1 MEASPKQKQSSFVE
15 QPSPTA
21 NTDSPA
27 FSLLARYRG
36 RSVYQRRLVHIV
48 FAALLLLLAT
58 WLAFTQPGRAIV
70 SSTASISGPAR
81 LWQKFAYPLEH
92 NAFLR
97 LPVLSS
103 DINDVFALPDGE
115 HVWAVG
121 AGGLIL
127 YSPNAG
133 QCWQQQHPVQGRPC
147 GDADSAKWSLISGAQ
162 AASAAK
168 KTDYSEQQ
176 NFSVQQQAPVEINT
190 RQSTKAPVD
199 RGGLPFEQQI
209 QKPLDEQVV
218 EKKPEPVIDLD
229 VEKLPDAPRL
239 NAALKAVYFSD
250 ALRGWAVG
258 EQGLVLNTVDGGQSW
273 QAQSLGDWPLSDV
286 VFNKEVSQ
294 GWVVGIGGRIL
305 QSLDGGASWQPQNSG
320 TRMTLL
326 GLSLNDGVEQL
337 CVVGQSGLV
346 LTSTDGGQHWQT
358 QSSGTKN
365 TLTAVSFSDVKQ
377 GWAVGS
383 GGTILHTVDAGL
395 SWQAQNS
402 TLEERLRDVSFSA
415 DTRLGRVVGENGAV
429 LTTVDGGLSWL
440 AQDSGSGSTL
450 LAMSFI
456 DAEQGLA
463 VGRDGTLLFT
473 NDSGQSWQLQSSGA
487 SPWLQSL
494 VSKQNSPQQNEAVT
508 MAATLSVDNEGKHW
522 RINNSGALKGVE
534 SLSYIRDVQRGWAVE
549 PAGRFLITT
558 DAGKS
563 WIPSVEPYSR
573 WPAPWYYAA
582 VLFALAIAA
591 APLKAVAISLRH
603 GLGIEERGQSDRPVE
618 TQLEDKLDFWPVS
631 QALSRF
637 LRNRHTQPPLTVAI
651 TGAWG
656 SGKSSLM
663 NLLKAD
669 LSRSGVQAVWFNAWH
684 HESEEEYL
692 LPALLQN
699 IRQQAIPPLLSF
711 NGGRFYGL
719 RFRAR
724 LLWQRLKARP
734 VFLALVL
741 GFIIINLAFVFA
753 EDRAAFGPKQLSLA
767 RIDFCKESQLQIFF
781 CPKVEDDKE
790 SKKSKEGKGGETAT
804 DSNDQPPAVDTGLAK
819 EGEDADSINWLT
831 TLINLLLG
839 TGSGAAIL
847 SWLRAF
853 GISPARLA
861 KEIGSGGDRQIEQ
874 RMGYRHNF
882 QREFNTVT
890 DALNPR
896 TMLILIDDLD
906 RCQPKTVVQIL
917 EAVNF
922 LISAGRCYVVLGM
935 AREMVE
941 PAVGLAFKDI
951 ADEITHHRSGEAS
964 DGEQQKNGYAQRRE
978 FARKYLEKL
987 INLEIPVPTVEAAQA
1002 LRLLADNTSTKP
1014 ATEPWRLSNS
1024 LSTLAQ
1030 GALFIALILAT
1041 LWFGNVLGPQSEPG
1055 VELASE
1061 STSGV
1066 DPKPGGVGDSAVTDP
1081 TKGADNLDA
1090 PLPDTSS
1097 DKPAEFS
1104 PGAQPPELPWLP
1116 VLVAALIF
1124 GFGSYSVMR
1133 KVRQAESEETAAV
1146 VDDSEPFSRALK
1158 VWNPVI
1164 ASQLETPRELRR
1176 FMNRLRYSAVRLNG
1190 MAADSDL
1197 ENALSEEEIVSLAAL
1212 YLLDPACIEL
1222 TSEVNSAD
1230 EFLKLFNINELKNQR
1245 GGEDSSPLTS
1255 AQLGALGQ
1263 AIHNYAAD
1271 EGIAAWSFDNDKINI
1286 FRVLLQGIKVH

>member
-1 MEASPKQKQSSFVE
+1 MEAPPEQKKSGFAQ
-15 QPSPTA
+15 QASPTT
-21 NTDSPA
+21 NTDSPV

-36 RSVYQRRLVHIV
+36 LAVQQRRLAHI
-48 FAALLLLLAT
+48 FLAALLLLLAS
-58 WLAFTQPGRAIV
+58 WLAFTQPSRPII
-70 SSTASISGPAR
+70 SSMTTSISGLSTSVG
-81 LWQKFAYPLEH
+81 LWRKFAYPLER
-92 NAFLR
+92 NPFLR
-97 LPVLSS
+97 LPVLTS
-103 DINDVFALPDGE
+103 DVNDVFALPGGD

-121 AGGLIL
+121 DGGLIL

-133 QCWQQQHPVQGRPC
+133 RCWQQQHPVQGMPC
-147 GDADSAKWSLISGAQ
+147 GESYGNSWSLIAGAR
-162 AASAAK
+162 AADAPK
-168 KTDYSEQQ
+168 KIDYSEQQ
-176 NFSVQQQAPVEINT
+176 DFPVQQRAPVEINPG
-190 RQSTKAPVD
+190 QSTKVPLD
-199 RGGLPFEQQI
+199 RGGLSFEQQI
-209 QKPLDEQVV
+209 QKPMDEQLV
-218 EKKPEPVIDLD
+218 EKKPGPVIDPF
-229 VEKLPDAPRL
+229 EKERAATPRL
-239 NAALKAVYFSD
+239 NAALKAVYFID
-250 ALRGWAVG
+250 PLRGWAVG
-258 EQGLVLNTVDGGQSW
+258 EQGLVLSTTDGGQRW

-286 VFNKEVSQ
+286 VFNKEASQ

-305 QSLDGGASWQPQNSG
+305 RSLDGGASWQPQNSG

-326 GLSLNDGVEQL
+326 ALSLHEVNDGIEQL
-337 CVVGQSGLV
+337 CAVGQSGLV
-346 LTSTDGGQHWQT
+346 LTSIDGGQRWQT
-358 QSSGTKN
+358 QSTGTKN
-365 TLTAVSFSDVKQ
+365 TLTAVSFNDVQQ

-383 GGTILHTVDAGL
+383 SGTILSTVDTGL

-402 TLEERLRDVSFSA
+402 TIEERLRDVSFNA
-415 DTRLGRVVGENGAV
+415 DAQVGRVVGENGVV
-429 LTTVDGGLSWL
+429 LTTVDGGLSWVV
-440 AQDSGSGSTL
+440 QDSASVSTL
-450 LAMSFI
+450 LAVSFA
-456 DAEQGLA
+456 DAEQGWA
-463 VGRDGTLLFT
+463 VGRDGTLLFS
-473 NDSGQSWQLQSSGA
+473 DDGGQSWQLQSSGT

-494 VSKQNSPQQNEAVT
+494 VSKQNSPQQNGASAKDTSLEID
-508 MAATLSVDNEGKHW
+508 SDGKYW
-522 RINNSGALKGVE
+522 QINNSDVLEGVE
-534 SLSYIRDVQRGWAVE
+534 RSSYNADVEREWAVE
-549 PAGRFLITT
+549 PTGRILITT
-558 DAGKS
+558 DTGAT
-563 WIPSVEPYSR
+563 WTPVVEPYSR

-582 VLFALAIAA
+582 VLFALAVAA
-591 APLKAVAISLRH
+591 APLKAVTISLRH
-603 GLGIEERGQSDRPVE
+603 GLRIEERGQSDRPVE

-719 RFRAR
+719 RFRVR
-724 LLWQRLKARP
+724 LLWNRLKARP
-734 VFLALVL
+734 VFLALLL
-741 GFIIINLAFVFA
+741 GFVVLNTGFVIVK
-753 EDRAAFGPKQLSLA
+753 DRAAFGPEQLALA
-767 RIDFCKESQLQIFF
+767 RTAFCKGSELPAFI
-781 CPKVEDDKE
+781 CPLEE
-790 SKKSKEGKGGETAT
+790 EPTEEGAAT
-804 DSNDQPPAVDTGLAK
+804 DWNNQQVALDDGSTNAEVKP
-819 EGEDADSINWLT
+819 ESINWLT
-831 TLINLLLG
+831 TLINLILG
-839 TGSGAAIL
+839 GSGGAAL
-847 SWLRAF
+847 LKGLRAF
-853 GISPARLA
+853 GISPAQLA
-861 KEIGSGGDRQIEQ
+861 KEIGAGGERQIEQ

-882 QREFNTVT
+882 QQEFNTVT

-922 LISAGRCYVVLGM
+922 LTSAGRCYVVLGM

-964 DGEQQKNGYAQRRE
+964 DGEQQNNGYAQRRE

-1002 LRLLADNTSTKP
+1002 LRLLADNTSAKP

-1030 GALFIALILAT
+1030 GFFFFALILAT
-1041 LWFGNVLGPQSEPG
+1041 LWFGNVLGPQSQPG
-1055 VELASE
+1055 AELASE

-1066 DPKPGGVGDSAVTDP
+1066 DPKPGGVGDSTVTYPATGRDDL
-1081 TKGADNLDA
+1081 GA
-1090 PLPDTSS
+1090 PLSDTSS
-1097 DKPAEFS
+1097 DKPAEFI
-1104 PGAQPPELPWLP
+1104 PGAQAPVLPWLP

-1124 GFGSYSVMR
+1124 GFGSYRVLS
-1133 KVRQAESEETAAV
+1133 KLRQAESEETAAV

-1190 MAADSDL
+1190 MSEDSGF
-1197 ENALSEEEIVSLAAL
+1197 ENTLSEEEIVSLAAL

-1222 TSEVNSAD
+1222 AADVDSAD
-1230 EFLKLFNINELKNQR
+1230 EFLRSLEIKDIKRQR
-1245 GGEDSSPLTS
+1245 SGEGALPLT
-1255 AQLGALGQ
+1255 APQQAALGQ
-1263 AIHNYAAD
+1263 AIDSYTAHG
-1271 EGIAAWSFDNDKINI
+1271 GIAEWGFDDNKINT
-1286 FRVLLQGIKVH
+1286 FKVLLQGIKVH

>member
-1 MEASPKQKQSSFVE
+1 MEAPPEQKKSGFAQ
-15 QPSPTA
+15 QASPTT
-21 NTDSPA
+21 NTDSPV

-36 RSVYQRRLVHIV
+36 LAVQQRRLAHI
-48 FAALLLLLAT
+48 FLAALLLLLAS
-58 WLAFTQPGRAIV
+58 WLAFTQPVRPLI
-70 SSTASISGPAR
+70 SSMTTSISSLSTSAR
-81 LWQKFAYPLEH
+81 LWRKFAYPLER

-97 LPVLSS
+97 LPVLTS
-103 DINDVFALPDGE
+103 DINDVFALPGGD

-121 AGGLIL
+121 DGGLIL

-133 QCWQQQHPVQGRPC
+133 RCWQQQHPVQGLPC
-147 GDADSAKWSLISGAQ
+147 GENSGNNWSLIADAR
-162 AASAAK
+162 AASAPK
-168 KTDYSEQQ
+168 KTDYSEPQ

-190 RQSTKAPVD
+190 KQSTKIPVD

-209 QKPLDEQVV
+209 QKPMDEQLV
-218 EKKPEPVIDLD
+218 EKKPELVIDPL
-229 VEKLPDAPRL
+229 EEELPDAPRL
-239 NAALKAVYFSD
+239 NAALKAVYFID
-250 ALRGWAVG
+250 PLRGWAVG
-258 EQGLVLNTVDGGQSW
+258 EQGLVLSTTDGGQSW
-273 QAQSLGDWPLSDV
+273 QAQTLGDWPLSDV
-286 VFNKEVSQ
+286 AFNKEASQ

-305 QSLDGGASWQPQNSG
+305 RSLDGGASWQPQNSG

-326 GLSLNDGVEQL
+326 ALSLNDGVEQL
-337 CVVGQSGLV
+337 CAVGQSGLV
-346 LTSTDGGQHWQT
+346 LTSTDGGQRWQT
-358 QSSGTKN
+358 QNSGTKN
-365 TLTAVSFSDVKQ
+365 TLTAVSFNDAQ
-377 GWAVGS
+377 RGWAVGS
-383 GGTILHTVDAGL
+383 GGTILSTVDAGL

-402 TLEERLRDVSFSA
+402 TIEERLRGVSFSA
-415 DTRLGRVVGENGAV
+415 DAQLGRVVGENGVV

-440 AQDSGSGSTL
+440 VQDNASVSTL
-450 LAMSFI
+450 LAVSFA
-456 DAEQGLA
+456 DAEQGWA
-463 VGRDGTLLFT
+463 VGRDGTLLFS
-473 NDSGQSWQLQSSGA
+473 NDGAHTWQLQSSGA

-494 VSKQNSPQQNEAVT
+494 VSKQNSPQQNGASTKDASLEIDSDA
-508 MAATLSVDNEGKHW
+508 KHW
-522 RINNSGALKGVE
+522 RINNSGALVGVE
-534 SLSYIRDVQRGWAVE
+534 SLSYNTDVQRGWAVD
-549 PAGRFLITT
+549 PAGRFLITA
-558 DAGKS
+558 DVGKT
-563 WIPSVEPYSR
+563 WTPVVEPYSR

-582 VLFALAIAA
+582 VLFALLIAA
-591 APLKAVAISLRH
+591 APLKAVTISLRH
-603 GLGIEERGQSDRPVE
+603 GLRIEERGQSDRPVE

-724 LLWQRLKARP
+724 LLWNRLKARP
-734 VFLALVL
+734 VFLALLL
-741 GFIIINLAFVFA
+741 GFVALNTGFVVVK
-753 EDRAAFGPKQLSLA
+753 DRAAFGPEQLALA
-767 RIDFCKESQLQIFF
+767 RTAFCKGSELPAFI
-781 CPKVEDDKE
+781 CPLEE
-790 SKKSKEGKGGETAT
+790 EPTEEGAAT
-804 DSNDQPPAVDTGLAK
+804 DWNNQQVALDDGSTNAEVKP
-819 EGEDADSINWLT
+819 ESINWLT
-831 TLINLLLG
+831 TLINLILG
-839 TGSGAAIL
+839 GSGGAAL
-847 SWLRAF
+847 LKGLRAF
-853 GISPARLA
+853 GISPAQLA
-861 KEIGSGGDRQIEQ
+861 KEIGAGGERQIEQ

-882 QREFNTVT
+882 QQEFNTVT

-922 LISAGRCYVVLGM
+922 LTSAGRCYVVLGM

-951 ADEITHHRSGEAS
+951 ADEITHHRSGEAN
-964 DGEQQKNGYAQRRE
+964 DGEQQNNGYAQRRE

-1014 ATEPWRLSNS
+1014 VTEPWRLSSS

-1030 GALFIALILAT
+1030 GFFFIALILAT
-1041 LWFGNVLGPQSEPG
+1041 LWFGNVLGPQSQPG
-1055 VELASE
+1055 AELASE

-1066 DPKPGGVGDSAVTDP
+1066 DPKSGGVGDSAVTDP
-1081 TKGADNLDA
+1081 TTDRDDLGA
-1090 PLPDTSS
+1090 PSSDTSS
-1097 DKPAEFS
+1097 DKPAEFI
-1104 PGAQPPELPWLP
+1104 PGAQAPVLPWLP

-1124 GFGSYSVMR
+1124 GFGCYTVMR
-1133 KVRQAESEETAAV
+1133 RLRQAESEETAAV
-1146 VDDSEPFSRALK
+1146 VDDSEPFSRALR

-1190 MAADSDL
+1190 MSEDSGF

-1212 YLLDPACIEL
+1212 YLLNPTCIEL
-1222 TSEVNSAD
+1222 TQEVNSAD
-1230 EFLKLFNINELKNQR
+1230 EFLKLLNINQLKNQR
-1245 GGEDSSPLTS
+1245 DGEGSSPLTT

-1263 AIHNYAAD
+1263 AIHNYSAED
-1271 EGIAAWSFDNDKINI
+1271 GITAWGFDKNKIDI
-1286 FRVLLQGIKVH
+1286 FNVLLQGIKVH

>member
-1 MEASPKQKQSSFVE
+1 MEAPPEQKKSRFAEQASSTT
-15 QPSPTA
+15 S
-21 NTDSPA
+21 TDAPA
-27 FSLLARYRG
+27 FSLLAPYR
-36 RSVYQRRLVHIV
+36 SLAVQQRRLVHILL
-48 FAALLLLLAT
+48 AALLLLLAT

-70 SSTASISGPAR
+70 SSTPNSSALVG
-81 LWQKFAYPLEH
+81 LWQKIAYPFER

-103 DINDVFALPDGE
+103 DINDVFALPGGE

-121 AGGLIL
+121 DGGLIL

-133 QCWQQQHPVQGRPC
+133 RCWQQQHPVQGIPC
-147 GDADSAKWSLISGAQ
+147 GENSGNNGSLIAGAR
-162 AASAAK
+162 AADASK
-168 KTDYSEQQ
+168 KVDYSEQR
-176 NFSVQQQAPVEINT
+176 NVAVQQQAPVEINT
-190 RQSTKAPVD
+190 RQATKTPVD
-199 RGGLPFEQQI
+199 RGGLPFEQQV
-209 QKPLDEQVV
+209 QKPLEEQRV
-218 EKKPEPVIDLD
+218 EKKPEPSIDSL
-229 VEKLPDAPRL
+229 EKGRATPPRL

-258 EQGLVLNTVDGGQSW
+258 EQGLVLSTVDGGQSW
-273 QAQSLGDWPLSDV
+273 QAQSLGVWPLRDV
-286 VFNKEVSQ
+286 VFNTEARQ

-305 QSLDGGASWQPQNSG
+305 RSLDGGASWQPQNSG

-326 GLSLNDGVEQL
+326 GLSLNDGAEQL

-346 LTSTDGGQHWQT
+346 LTSTNGGQHWQM
-358 QSSGTKN
+358 QRSGTTN
-365 TLTAVSFSDVKQ
+365 TLTAVSFSNVQQ
-377 GWAVGS
+377 GWAAGS
-383 GGTILHTVDAGL
+383 GGTILRTLDAGL

-402 TLEERLRDVSFSA
+402 TLEERLRGVSFSTDA
-415 DTRLGRVVGENGAV
+415 RLGRVVGENGAV

-440 AQDSGSGSTL
+440 AQDSGSWATL
-450 LAMSFI
+450 LAVSFI
-456 DAEQGLA
+456 DAEQGWV
-463 VGRDGTLLFT
+463 VGRDGSLLFT
-473 NDSGQSWQLQSSGA
+473 SDSGQSWQLQSSGV
-487 SPWLQSL
+487 SPWLQFL
-494 VSKQNSPQQNEAVT
+494 VSKQDSSQQNGET
-508 MAATLSVDNEGKHW
+508 TKAATLSVDDEAKHW
-522 RINNSGALKGVE
+522 RINNSDALEGVE
-534 SLSYIRDVQRGWAVE
+534 SLSYTRDVQRGWAVE

-558 DAGKS
+558 DAGVN
-563 WIPSVEPYSR
+563 WVPSVEPYGR

-582 VLFALAIAA
+582 VLFALVIAA
-591 APLKAVAISLRH
+591 APLKAVAISLRN

-663 NLLKAD
+663 NLLKTD

-734 VFLALVL
+734 VFLALLL
-741 GFIIINLAFVFA
+741 GFLALNTGFVIVKDRTAFGPEQLA
-753 EDRAAFGPKQLSLA
+753 LARAAF
-767 RIDFCKESQLQIFF
+767 CKGSELPAII
-781 CPKVEDDKE
+781 CPEKVERG
-790 SKKSKEGKGGETAT
+790 EGGASS
-804 DSNDQPPAVDTGLAK
+804 DSNDLQAVDGSSIKQAEKL
-819 EGEDADSINWLT
+819 DSINWFT

-922 LISAGRCYVVLGM
+922 LTSAGRCYVVLGM

-951 ADEITHHRSGEAS
+951 ADEITHHRSGEAN

-1002 LRLLADNTSTKP
+1002 LRLLADNTSAKP
-1014 ATEPWRLSNS
+1014 TTEPWRLSNS

-1030 GALFIALILAT
+1030 GALFFALILAT
-1041 LWFGNVLGPQSEPG
+1041 LWFGNVLGPYSQPEVEPAGQSAGERG
-1055 VELASE
+1055 VKSGEDGAIGSADQTRSVDNMQQAS
-1061 STSGV
+1061 
-1066 DPKPGGVGDSAVTDP
+1066 
-1081 TKGADNLDA
+1081 
-1090 PLPDTSS
+1090 LPDKSA
-1097 DKPAEFS
+1097 DKPAEFI
-1104 PGAQPPELPWLP
+1104 PGAQATVLPWLP

-1124 GFGSYSVMR
+1124 GFGSYRVMSKLR
-1133 KVRQAESEETAAV
+1133 RAESEEAAAV
-1146 VDDSEPFSRALK
+1146 VDDSEPFSRALR

-1190 MAADSDL
+1190 MAADSDF
-1197 ENALSEEEIVSLAAL
+1197 ENTLNEEEIVSLAAL

-1222 TSEVNSAD
+1222 TSEVDSAD
-1230 EFLKLFNINELKNQR
+1230 EFLKHLNINQLKNQR
-1245 GGEDSSPLTS
+1245 RGEGSSPLTA

-1263 AIHNYAAD
+1263 AIHNYSAK
-1271 EGIAAWSFDNDKINI
+1271 EGVAAWGFDKNKIDI
-1286 FRVLLQGIKVH
+1286 FKVLLQGIKVH